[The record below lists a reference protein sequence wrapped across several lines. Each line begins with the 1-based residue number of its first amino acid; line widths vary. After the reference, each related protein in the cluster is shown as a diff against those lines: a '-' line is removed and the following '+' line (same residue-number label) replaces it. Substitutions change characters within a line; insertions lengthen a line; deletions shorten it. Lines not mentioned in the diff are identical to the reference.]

1 MITLKLSHSVHLV
14 HAEAEAAAPE
24 HLLHLGLLLYRPP
37 VVVTRLES
45 RPRCNI
51 VIMSIEY
58 PHSSMFKSVSLDVY
72 QMIQSAIKMCLN
84 KENISTPQES

>member
-1 MITLKLSHSVHLV
+1 MMLKLSHSVHLI

-37 VVVTRLES
+37 VVVTGLES

-51 VIMSIEY
+51 VIVSILI
-58 PHSSMFKSVSLDVY
+58 PQCSNLSV
-72 QMIQSAIKMCLN
+72 
-84 KENISTPQES
+84 